1 MDTANLDAMF
11 DDMLG
16 ELDIIS
22 QQLMDDTIDKA
33 PPPKP
38 SEKDTNRS
46 SSYSQSSSSD
56 TSSQSYTRPPQVNVS
71 ADSEVDIDLSA
82 MLSDLTD
89 WEHNLTSGQGQM
101 PSKKSASQDSGI
113 GFNGNSLPRNT
124 NLSAQYGMDGS
135 PQFSTLKR
143 ATTGGPSVTFGDDED
158 ELSLQSLE
166 KDMEEEKRKQDKSRQ
181 LSAEEL
187 AALSPVMQ
195 ELDDLVSDLSNLS
208 FEHEYNLKRKSND
221 KKDSKLSPGITN
233 GHLPPQDHH
242 DDVFNNHVP
251 HVFDETEKSVSH
263 DSKPAIP
270 PCVPPKPQTAMP
282 HVAPENASSVSS
294 ESKTSSSNTSVTRQ
308 SNPAFQEDISKF
320 DAPDSPVTPNNVLN
334 AARHFESAAQNQV
347 QKSYSPPKQTDR
359 SPTHIANGPLSPRQQ
374 QDNTLVNHQTVNGYP
389 HQNSINNSKPPVP
402 PPTALKPKVPDKP
415 RSIDL
420 SRQRSFT
427 GPPTPAKPT
436 TPIKRQAS
444 VKAPANLSNILER
457 QLQHK
462 NSFDENQGSPTG
474 AQAPFPGS
482 QGLRSPTGPPA
493 PIPGVKRSPMGPPA
507 PPPMNHHNFVPN
519 RTSLIRQNS
528 AEIRIAPPQN
538 HTVLARKHS
547 MSRTSMQSNAST
559 NSVMSTKS
567 NSSAES
573 DLSRHSADYTNEKAS
588 QRYSFAPD
596 DIKRQLDMV
605 NRQADIDNLSPEER
619 EERIKAEKMRIALEK
634 LKEARIQKLVVKVF
648 NKDDS
653 SKTLVVDERMTTRS
667 VVRQLLEKNH
677 YEPSI
682 NWALIEEL
690 PSLFMERI
698 FEEHESVTEMLSFWT
713 RDTTNQVRFLERK
726 DKYALFRNPQ
736 HYLLSTS
743 DSESQMAERQKQTLV
758 EEFFS
763 GRSGTGVPEVQ
774 GILYVKGDSKSWSR
788 KYCVLRTSGLYCSK
802 SGEPKKGKK
811 VSDLQCLVMFEHM
824 CVYLGRGWKKKHK
837 SPTDYGFAL
846 KHPAIQTKSKH
857 IKYFCCDDVRSLM
870 RWIVGIRCAKY
881 GKQLKDNYD
890 KTNEEMKAT
899 PVSAM
904 TFHAQQPDTTSNV
917 STDSGEAGSRQ
928 NSMPRASLTNVFEGA
943 WQRANQQESS
953 DGANEGPAPQRA
965 KSVWKPQQAK
975 TNSNWWDLGAAPELE
990 ELVETTPNMSNRTSA
1005 TSNVSSV
1012 IQNRNHRTSTS
1023 STGSRGSVEVG
1034 TPTFVP
1040 PPPAG
1045 PSAHSV
1051 APPPPMMN
1059 RGMEYNA
1066 PPSPRDSSQQP
1077 SSVMH
1082 KGAPPPPPFKKGP
1095 PPPPMKPMGPPQP
1108 QMKFPPRMPL
1118 GGFRPPMPGAKPHS
1132 GYSRPPPSMMNND
1145 MPPPPP
1151 PSNDDLPPPPPMD
1164 DMPPPPPSMD
1174 DLPPPPSIEEDMPL
1188 PPPMAINSHP
1198 GLPKGLRTVDGQAP
1212 VRLPFLPM
1220 FKNGNAFGGMRGPP
1234 PPGPKPGGPPPP
1246 PKKMAFPP
1254 HNHNYSNNNAPPLM
1268 PRNNEE
1274 IVSNVNNKP
1283 KPRSPSYS
1291 SHSLH
1296 RKPSNPNFRPDEN
1309 AHYPGNSNPSRPSL
1323 RAPLTHYYTSD
1334 VTQTASVSYTKDDFP
1349 PPPDF
1354 ILDLKDTFY
1363 HINHNDP
1370 STRDLSPFDLP
1381 PPPPEL
1387 LLNQVKNRS
1396 QPQPPPQKAKPAPP
1410 PPKRSPSTR
1419 LSAKRR

>member
-402 PPTALKPKVPDKP
+402 PPTALKPKVPDK
-415 RSIDL
+415 
-420 SRQRSFT
+420 
-427 GPPTPAKPT
+427 
-436 TPIKRQAS
+436 
-444 VKAPANLSNILER
+444 
-457 QLQHK
+457 
-462 NSFDENQGSPTG
+462 
-474 AQAPFPGS
+474 
-482 QGLRSPTGPPA
+482 
-493 PIPGVKRSPMGPPA
+493 
-507 PPPMNHHNFVPN
+507 
-519 RTSLIRQNS
+519 
-528 AEIRIAPPQN
+528 
-538 HTVLARKHS
+538 
-547 MSRTSMQSNAST
+547 
-559 NSVMSTKS
+559 
-567 NSSAES
+567 
-573 DLSRHSADYTNEKAS
+573 
-588 QRYSFAPD
+588 
-596 DIKRQLDMV
+596 
-605 NRQADIDNLSPEER
+605 PEER